1 MIGKLAWKNL
11 WFKPLNTVLSL
22 VLLTA
27 SVAII
32 SLLILLQEQFEK
44 QFSSNIDGV
53 DLVMGAQ
60 GSPLQL
66 ILSSVYHVDA
76 PTGNI
81 DYKEAEVWMK
91 HPFVETA
98 IPLAFGDNYRGF
110 KIVGTTPD
118 YIKKYTA
125 TISGGKVFEK
135 NFEVVIGSEIAKK
148 LNIKLGD
155 KFFGTHGDAEE
166 GDVHDE
172 YAYVVVGIA
181 SPTGK
186 VIDNLILCT
195 VESVWEMHS
204 GHDHGGET
212 HSEDENPP
220 HGKEGQ
226 VHVDGDEHDHEEHVH
241 DENCNHDDEVS
252 ENPDHGEEGHV
263 HEEGDENE
271 HVEEKEITAVLIK
284 FKNKMGIISWPRMI
298 AQNTKMQAALPAIEI
313 NRLFSLF
320 GIGLQALQYLA
331 YGIMFISGISIFIAL
346 YNRLKERKYE
356 FALLRVSGAS
366 RIQLLALVL
375 FESLLLCIVGFVFG
389 TLIGR
394 IVLMMISA
402 TTDEQFKM
410 AFNPMTILWE
420 KEGLLFLVTIFVGV
434 IAAVIPAIKAY
445 RLNISKTLA
454 NA

>member
-1 MIGKLAWKNL
+1 
-11 WFKPLNTVLSL
+11 
-22 VLLTA
+22 
-27 SVAII
+27 
-32 SLLILLQEQFEK
+32 
-44 QFSSNIDGV
+44 
-53 DLVMGAQ
+53 MGAQ

-331 YGIMFISGISIFIAL
+331 YGIMFISSISIFIAL